1 MIWGEGEDSGS
12 LTIEILFRVSQSFQN
27 ENAFLYWSTFERET
41 IHPSFFHAEVLSKH
55 II

>member
-1 MIWGEGEDSGS
+1 MIWGEGKDSGS
-12 LTIEILFRVSQSFQN
+12 LTIEIFFRDSQRF
-27 ENAFLYWSTFERET
+27 ENVFLSWSTFEREI